1 MSEEKLEKL
10 LNELADA
17 TAERAPSYLAEEI
30 KHQMPQQLSPHRGGL
45 DTVNI
50 IIDLRISK
58 LAAAA
63 VIVLMMVVFAN
74 FFGGRSPADGGLYR
88 NGKLL
93 VKYCLSGME
102 AERGN
107 VLAARARYE
116 SLIQKFPDV
125 VYYGD
130 SVDASDSNAVLI
142 QWKISDGEYRVVFG
156 DLREETV
163 SAEELI
169 RLQGQMLQKRAN
181 RGLVTG
187 NR

>member
-17 TAERAPSYLAEEI
+17 TAEPAPSYLAEEI
-30 KHQMPQQLSPHRGGL
+30 KHQIPQQLSPHRGGL

-63 VIVLMMVVFAN
+63 VIVLTMVVFVN
-74 FFGGRSPADGGLYR
+74 FFGGRSPADGSLYR

-93 VKYCLSGME
+93 VEYCLGGMG
-102 AERGN
+102 AERSN
-107 VLAARARYE
+107 IAAARARYE
-116 SLIQKFPDV
+116 YLIQSQNFTDV

-130 SVDASDSNAVLI
+130 SVDPSDSNAVLL
-142 QWKISDGEYRVVFG
+142 QWKVSDGEYKVVFG

-163 SAEELI
+163 SAGELI
-169 RLQGQMLQKRAN
+169 RLQGQMLQKRAK
-181 RGLVTG
+181 
-187 NR
+187 

>member
-17 TAERAPSYLAEEI
+17 TAEPAPSYLAEEI
-30 KHQMPQQLSPHRGGL
+30 KHQIPQQLSPHRGGMG
-45 DTVNI
+45 TVNI

-63 VIVLMMVVFAN
+63 AIILTMVLFAN

-88 NGKLL
+88 NGRLL
-93 VKYCLSGME
+93 VKYCLGGIG
-102 AERGN
+102 AERSN
-107 VLAARARYE
+107 VLAAKARYE
-116 SLIQKFPDV
+116 YLAQKFTDV

-130 SVDASDSNAVLI
+130 NVDPRDSNAVLI
-142 QWKISDGEYRVVFG
+142 QWKVSEDEYRVVFG

-169 RLQGQMLQKRAN
+169 RLQGRMLQKKAR
-181 RGLVTG
+181 
-187 NR
+187 

>member
-1 MSEEKLEKL
+1 MNEEKLEKL

-17 TAERAPSYLAEEI
+17 TAGQAPSYLAEEI
-30 KHQMPQQLSPHRGGL
+30 KHQIPQQLSPHRGGL

-50 IIDLRISK
+50 IIDLRISR

-63 VIVLMMVVFAN
+63 AIIIAMILFAS
-74 FFGGRSPADGGLYR
+74 FFGGRSQGGDGIYR

-93 VKYCLSGME
+93 IRYCFGGSDTE
-102 AERGN
+102 KDN
-107 VLAARARYE
+107 VLTAAKARYAY
-116 SLIQKFPDV
+116 LIQTGKDA

-130 SVDASDSNAVLI
+130 TADPRDSNAVLV
-142 QWKISDGEYRVVFG
+142 QWKLSDNEYKVVFG

-169 RLQGQMLQKRAN
+169 RLQGLMLRN
-181 RGLVTG
+181 RPPSRVP

>member
-1 MSEEKLEKL
+1 VREEKLEKL

-17 TAERAPSYLAEEI
+17 TAGPVHPHLAEDI
-30 KHQMPQQLSPHRGGL
+30 KHQIPQQLSPHRGGM

-63 VIVLMMVVFAN
+63 AIIVTMILFAN
-74 FFGGRSPADGGLYR
+74 FFGGQSPADGGIYQ

-93 VKYCLSGME
+93 IKYCLGGIGTDRS
-102 AERGN
+102 N
-107 VLAARARYE
+107 VLTAKSRYE
-116 SLIQKFPDV
+116 YLAQRVKDV

-130 SVDASDSNAVLI
+130 SVDPQDSNAVLI
-142 QWKISDGEYRVVFG
+142 QWKLSDGQYKVIFG
-156 DLREETV
+156 DLREKTV

-169 RLQGQMLQKRAN
+169 RLQARMLQKKAK
-181 RGLVTG
+181 
-187 NR
+187 

>member
-1 MSEEKLEKL
+1 MNEEKVEKL

-17 TAERAPSYLAEEI
+17 TAGPIPSHLAEDI
-30 KHQMPQQLSPHRGGL
+30 KHQIPQQLSAHKGRI

-63 VIVLMMVVFAN
+63 AIIVTMILFAN
-74 FFGGRSPADGGLYR
+74 FFGGRSQGNGGIYQ

-93 VKYCLSGME
+93 LKYCLSDIGTN
-102 AERGN
+102 RSN
-107 VLAARARYE
+107 VLTTARSRYE
-116 SLIQKFPDV
+116 YLVQTGKDV

-130 SVDASDSNAVLI
+130 SVDPQDSDAVLV
-142 QWKISDGEYRVVFG
+142 QWKLPNGEYRVMLG
-156 DLREETV
+156 DLREKTV

-169 RLQGQMLQKRAN
+169 KLQAQMLQKRAK
-181 RGLVTG
+181 
-187 NR
+187 

>member
-1 MSEEKLEKL
+1 MNEEKLEKL

-17 TAERAPSYLAEEI
+17 TAGPIPSHLAEDI
-30 KHQMPQQLSPHRGGL
+30 KHQIPQQLSAHKGGL

-63 VIVLMMVVFAN
+63 AIIVTMILFAN
-74 FFGGRSPADGGLYR
+74 FFGGRSQGSDGIYQ

-93 VKYCLSGME
+93 LKYCFGGIGTDRS
-102 AERGN
+102 N
-107 VLAARARYE
+107 VLATAKSRYE
-116 SLIQKFPDV
+116 YLSQTGKDV

-130 SVDASDSNAVLI
+130 SVDPQDSNAVLI
-142 QWKISDGEYRVVFG
+142 QWKLSDGEYRVIFG
-156 DLREETV
+156 DLRERTV

-169 RLQGQMLQKRAN
+169 RLQAQMLQKRAK
-181 RGLVTG
+181 
-187 NR
+187 

>member
-1 MSEEKLEKL
+1 MNEEKLEKL

-17 TAERAPSYLAEEI
+17 TAEPIPSHLVEDI
-30 KHQMPQQLSPHRGGL
+30 KHQIPQQLSPHKGGL

-63 VIVLMMVVFAN
+63 AIIVTMILFAN
-74 FFGGRSPADGGLYR
+74 VFGGRSQAGDGIYQS
-88 NGKLL
+88 GKLL
-93 VKYCLSGME
+93 VEYCL
-102 AERGN
+102 RGIGADRSN
-107 VLAARARYE
+107 VLAIAKSRYE
-116 SLIQKFPDV
+116 YLAETGKDV

-130 SVDASDSNAVLI
+130 SVDPQDSNVVLI
-142 QWKISDGEYRVVFG
+142 QWRLPDGKYKVVFG

-169 RLQGQMLQKRAN
+169 RLQAQMLQKKAK
-181 RGLVTG
+181 
-187 NR
+187 

>member
-1 MSEEKLEKL
+1 MSEERLEKL

-17 TAERAPSYLAEEI
+17 TAEQTPSYLSEEI
-30 KHQMPQQLSPHRGGL
+30 KHQIPQQLSPHKGGL

-63 VIVLMMVVFAN
+63 VIVLTMVVFAN

-88 NGKLL
+88 SSKLL
-93 VKYCLSGME
+93 VKYCLGGTG
-102 AERGN
+102 AEHSN
-107 VLAARARYE
+107 VAAARARYE
-116 SLIQKFPDV
+116 YIAQKFADV

-130 SVDASDSNAVLI
+130 SVDPTDSNAVLI

-169 RLQGQMLQKRAN
+169 KLQGQMLQKRAK
-181 RGLVTG
+181 
-187 NR
+187 